1 MRFRQVDG
9 STSHFSLQLPS
20 RDRLDRPLGP
30 GVSVLTGYRNA
41 PMSASGHIATF
52 HCAAEFGRY
61 RGMADIGRAAPVD
74 LDLSVRAQ
82 AQTRRT
88 IAGVRFFSDG
98 APSCAI
104 AL

>member
-41 PMSASGHIATF
+41 AMSASVKTF
-52 HCAAEFGRY
+52 GCRPRAGGAAHSG
-61 RGMADIGRAAPVD
+61 
-74 LDLSVRAQ
+74 
-82 AQTRRT
+82 
-88 IAGVRFFSDG
+88 AGVRKPPREETVVARLIVSETGQQVEAF
-98 APSCAI
+98 A
-104 AL
+104 